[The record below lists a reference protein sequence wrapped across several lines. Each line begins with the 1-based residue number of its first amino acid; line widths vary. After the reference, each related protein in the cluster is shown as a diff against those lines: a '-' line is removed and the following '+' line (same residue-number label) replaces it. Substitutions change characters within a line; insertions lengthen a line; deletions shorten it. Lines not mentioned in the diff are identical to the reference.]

1 MIIYKYLW
9 GTEIGK
15 TKLPLSQK
23 RRIWLAFNE
32 EAPVFLKTLQKIRL
46 LPFKPKSQ
54 KVRFARF

>member
-32 EAPVFLKTLQKIRL
+32 EVPIFLKMAVPSPVINNV
-46 LPFKPKSQ
+46 PN
-54 KVRFARF
+54 

>member
-1 MIIYKYLW
+1 MIIRNKMIIYKYLW

-32 EAPVFLKTLQKIRL
+32 EVPIFLRSLQKS
-46 LPFKPKSQ
+46 K
-54 KVRFARF
+54 